1 MLIRQVF
8 PYIHDVRAK
17 LFLGDSV
24 SRLTSITR
32 SRWCGG
38 ALLTLLV
45 VVVCAIHAVDT
56 DESEPVEADILDAMV
71 EELSESSPTDEVQ
84 TQPPVVEISNVEAG
98 RALSVPCTACHGT
111 DGNTL
116 TPEYSNLAGQGEK
129 YLYKQLLHIQSG
141 KREIVLMAG
150 QLTNFDDQ
158 DLRNLAAY
166 YASLPG
172 RIGQSKEEGLEQ
184 GESIYRGGIP
194 DKQVAAC
201 TACHAPNGNGNM
213 LAGFPRLSGQ
223 PVEYTIAQ
231 LKAYREQQ
239 RTTDEDFNN
248 MMQDIAAKLTDTEIE
263 AVANYMTGL
272 Y

>member
-1 MLIRQVF
+1 M
-8 PYIHDVRAK
+8 
-17 LFLGDSV
+17 
-24 SRLTSITR
+24 SRLFRTSR
-32 SRWCGG
+32 SIWYLSAML
-38 ALLTLLV
+38 ALLVIV
-45 VVVCAIHAVDT
+45 VFAIHAAET
-56 DESEPVEADILDAMV
+56 DESESAETDILDV
-71 EELSESSPTDEVQ
+71 LEEETSQELADAEAETVAAAPEVSS
-84 TQPPVVEISNVEAG
+84 VEAG
-98 RALSVPCTACHGT
+98 RALSAPCTACHGT

-129 YLYKQLLHIQSG
+129 YLFQQLKHIQSG

-150 QLTNFDDQ
+150 QLTSMDDQ

-231 LKAYREQQ
+231 LKAYREEE

-248 MMQDIAAKLTDTEIE
+248 MMRDIAAKLTDGEIE

>member
-1 MLIRQVF
+1 MSR
-8 PYIHDVRAK
+8 
-17 LFLGDSV
+17 LFLSTH
-24 SRLTSITR
+24 SMWTL
-32 SRWCGG
+32 G
-38 ALLTLLV
+38 AMVALLV
-45 VVVCAIHAVDT
+45 VVVLAIHAAET
-56 DESEPVEADILDAMV
+56 DESEPAETDILDALEEETLAEEADEATAV
-71 EELSESSPTDEVQ
+71 EVVAPEV
-84 TQPPVVEISNVEAG
+84 TSVEAG
-98 RALSVPCTACHGT
+98 RTLSAPCTACHGT

-129 YLYKQLLHIQSG
+129 YLYQQLKHIQSG

-150 QLTNFDDQ
+150 QLTSMDDQ

-172 RIGQSKEEGLEQ
+172 IIGQSKEEGLEL

-194 DKQVAAC
+194 DKKVAAC

-231 LKAYREQQ
+231 LKAYREEE
-239 RTTDEDFNN
+239 RTTDEVFNN
-248 MMQDIAAKLTDTEIE
+248 MMRDIAAKLTDTEIE

-272 Y
+272 YWLRESTSQSN

>member
-1 MLIRQVF
+1 M
-8 PYIHDVRAK
+8 
-17 LFLGDSV
+17 
-24 SRLTSITR
+24 SRLFRTSR
-32 SRWCGG
+32 SMWYLSAML
-38 ALLTLLV
+38 ALLVIV
-45 VVVCAIHAVDT
+45 VFAIHAAET
-56 DESEPVEADILDAMV
+56 DESESAGTDILDAL
-71 EELSESSPTDEVQ
+71 EEETSQELAEAEAETVAAAPEVSS
-84 TQPPVVEISNVEAG
+84 VEAG
-98 RALSVPCTACHGT
+98 RAISAPCTACHGT

-129 YLYKQLLHIQSG
+129 YLFQQLKHIQSG

-150 QLTNFDDQ
+150 QLTNLDEQ

-231 LKAYREQQ
+231 LKAYREEE
-239 RTTDEDFNN
+239 RTTDDDFNN
-248 MMQDIAAKLTDTEIE
+248 MMRDIAAKLTDGEIE

>member
-1 MLIRQVF
+1 MSRMFRNTHSIW
-8 PYIHDVRAK
+8 K
-17 LFLGDSV
+17 L
-24 SRLTSITR
+24 
-32 SRWCGG
+32 G
-38 ALLTLLV
+38 AMVALLV
-45 VVVCAIHAVDT
+45 VVVLAIHAAET
-56 DESEPVEADILDAMV
+56 DESELAETDILDAL
-71 EELSESSPTDEVQ
+71 EEETLAEEAGEAVAFEVAAEV
-84 TQPPVVEISNVEAG
+84 TSVEAG
-98 RALSVPCTACHGT
+98 RTLSAPCTACHGT

-129 YLYKQLLHIQSG
+129 YLYQQLKHIQSG

-150 QLTNFDDQ
+150 QLTSMDDQ

-172 RIGQSKEEGLEQ
+172 IIGQSKEEGLEL

-194 DKQVAAC
+194 DKKVAAC

-231 LKAYREQQ
+231 LKAYREEE

-248 MMQDIAAKLTDTEIE
+248 MMRDIAAKLTDTEVE

-272 Y
+272 YWLRESTSQSN

>member
-1 MLIRQVF
+1 MPRLLPISR
-8 PYIHDVRAK
+8 
-17 LFLGDSV
+17 SV
-24 SRLTSITR
+24 WYCSV
-32 SRWCGG
+32 
-38 ALLTLLV
+38 LLLLLV
-45 VVVCAIHAVDT
+45 IVVCVIHADT
-56 DESEPVEADILDAMV
+56 DVSEPTENDILDAM
-71 EELSESSPTDEVQ
+71 EAETSTESLGEVAEVSV
-84 TQPPVVEISNVEAG
+84 PEVEISSVEAG
-98 RALSVPCTACHGT
+98 RALSAPCTACHGT

-116 TPEYSNLAGQGEK
+116 TPANSNLAGQGEK
-129 YLYKQLLHIQSG
+129 YLYQQLLHIQSG
-141 KREIVLMAG
+141 KREIAVMVG
-150 QLTNFDDQ
+150 QLTKFDKQ
-158 DLRNLAAY
+158 DLRNIAAY

-231 LKAYREQQ
+231 LKAYREQE
-239 RTTDEDFNN
+239 RTTDEEFGN
-248 MMQDIAAKLTDTEIE
+248 MMRDIAAKLTDSEIE

>member
-1 MLIRQVF
+1 M
-8 PYIHDVRAK
+8 
-17 LFLGDSV
+17 
-24 SRLTSITR
+24 SRIFRITR
-32 SRWCGG
+32 SMWCWG
-38 ALLTLLV
+38 ALLALLMTV
-45 VVVCAIHAVDT
+45 VYAIHAAES
-56 DESEPVEADILDAMV
+56 DESEAVETDLIDALEEETLVQAADQ
-71 EELSESSPTDEVQ
+71 ETESVAAAPEV
-84 TQPPVVEISNVEAG
+84 TSVEAG
-98 RALSVPCTACHGT
+98 RAISAPCTACHGT

-129 YLYKQLLHIQSG
+129 YLFQQLRHIQSG
-141 KREIVLMAG
+141 EREIVLMAG
-150 QLTNFDDQ
+150 QLTNMDEQ

-231 LKAYREQQ
+231 LKAYREQE

-248 MMQDIAAKLTDTEIE
+248 MMRDIAAKLTDTEIE
-263 AVANYMTGL
+263 AVANYATGL

>member
-1 MLIRQVF
+1 ML
-8 PYIHDVRAK
+8 
-17 LFLGDSV
+17 
-24 SRLTSITR
+24 
-32 SRWCGG
+32 
-38 ALLTLLV
+38 ALLVIV
-45 VVVCAIHAVDT
+45 VFAIHAAET
-56 DESEPVEADILDAMV
+56 DESESAETDILDV
-71 EELSESSPTDEVQ
+71 LEEETSQELADAEAETVAAAPEVSS
-84 TQPPVVEISNVEAG
+84 VEAG
-98 RALSVPCTACHGT
+98 RALSAPCTACHGT

-129 YLYKQLLHIQSG
+129 YLFQQLKHIQSG

-150 QLTNFDDQ
+150 QLTSMDDQ

-231 LKAYREQQ
+231 LKAYREEE

-248 MMQDIAAKLTDTEIE
+248 MMRDIAAKLTDGEIE

>member
-1 MLIRQVF
+1 MWYLSAMF
-8 PYIHDVRAK
+8 
-17 LFLGDSV
+17 
-24 SRLTSITR
+24 
-32 SRWCGG
+32 
-38 ALLTLLV
+38 ALLVIV
-45 VVVCAIHAVDT
+45 VFAIHAAET
-56 DESEPVEADILDAMV
+56 EESESAEIDILDAL
-71 EELSESSPTDEVQ
+71 EEETTQDLAEAEAETEAAAPEV
-84 TQPPVVEISNVEAG
+84 TSVEAG
-98 RALSVPCTACHGT
+98 RAISAPCTACHGT

-129 YLYKQLLHIQSG
+129 YLFQQMKHIQSG
-141 KREIVLMAG
+141 NREIALMAG
-150 QLTNFDDQ
+150 QLTNMDDQ

-231 LKAYREQQ
+231 LKAYRNGE
-239 RTTDEDFNN
+239 RLTDEDFNG
-248 MMQDIAAKLTDTEIE
+248 MMRDIAENLSDAEIE

>member
-1 MLIRQVF
+1 MRISGIPSDCACGSLF
-8 PYIHDVRAK
+8 P
-17 LFLGDSV
+17 GDLMQRLLPI
-24 SRLTSITR
+24 SRSA
-32 SRWCGG
+32 WYCGV
-38 ALLTLLV
+38 LLV
-45 VVVCAIHAVDT
+45 LLVIVVCVIHADT
-56 DESEPVEADILDAMV
+56 EESETTEDEILDALEAEVSAESVDDSTEIEVPEV
-71 EELSESSPTDEVQ
+71 EVT
-84 TQPPVVEISNVEAG
+84 NVEAG
-98 RALSVPCTACHGT
+98 RALSAPCTACHGT

-129 YLYKQLLHIQSG
+129 YLYQQLLHIQSG
-141 KREIVLMAG
+141 KREIVLMTG
-150 QLTNFDDQ
+150 QLSSFDDQ
-158 DLRNLAAY
+158 DLRNIATY

-231 LKAYREQQ
+231 LKAYREQE
-239 RTTDEDFNN
+239 RTTDEDFGN
-248 MMQDIAAKLTDTEIE
+248 MMRDIAAKLTDSEIE

>member
-1 MLIRQVF
+1 MYRLFRTSRSMWYLSAML
-8 PYIHDVRAK
+8 
-17 LFLGDSV
+17 
-24 SRLTSITR
+24 
-32 SRWCGG
+32 
-38 ALLTLLV
+38 ALLVIV
-45 VVVCAIHAVDT
+45 VFAIHAAET
-56 DESEPVEADILDAMV
+56 TESEPAETDILDALEEETAQDLAEVAV
-71 EELSESSPTDEVQ
+71 ETEAAVPEV
-84 TQPPVVEISNVEAG
+84 TSVEAG
-98 RALSVPCTACHGT
+98 RAISTTCTACHGT

-141 KREIVLMAG
+141 TRKIALMAG
-150 QLTNFDDQ
+150 QLTSMDDQ

-172 RIGQSKEEGLEQ
+172 RIGQSKEEDLEQ

-231 LKAYREQQ
+231 LKAYRDGE
-239 RTTDEDFNN
+239 RMTDEEDFNG
-248 MMQDIAAKLTDTEIE
+248 MMRDIAENLSDAEIE